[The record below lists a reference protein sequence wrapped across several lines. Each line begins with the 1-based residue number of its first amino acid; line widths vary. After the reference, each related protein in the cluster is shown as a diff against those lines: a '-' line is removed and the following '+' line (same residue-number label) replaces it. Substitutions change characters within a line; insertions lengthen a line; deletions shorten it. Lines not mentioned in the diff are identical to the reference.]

1 MLRSTFLIGVTGL
14 WITMMSLLV
23 RREYFEF
30 TPIQSQQEVLL
41 FEYYDYRQEYKA
53 IYLGKEQ
60 VGFTSTSLE
69 PLKDPKEGYELRH
82 KTYLSFLFL
91 GRDREMLINGK
102 ARLDPRLGL
111 QEFTMKIS
119 SGDYWTSMRGQI
131 TGGTLNLVMESAE
144 SPPLRRLIPV
154 KGPVFYSEALGFVWT
169 PANLKI
175 GKQGKF
181 DVFNPMAMAFQ
192 ELRFFIREKQ
202 KIAFKGQEI
211 ETSVA
216 HFDLQGLETRAWIS
230 PQGVVLREESPTG
243 LLMEKEDAWKIF
255 DTMRKKRETPTDLPN
270 LFSIPSNLELE
281 KPESLE
287 RMKIKLQSAN
297 EIKELEI
304 RKTHLSEIPD
314 TPLPVQGKAGE
325 FDAADL
331 ASTPWVQADDP
342 AILAKARE
350 IIGGEKSS
358 LKAALKIMDWVH
370 ENVTPVPT
378 ISLPRA
384 KEVLTLRKGD
394 CNEYTVLFTAL
405 ARAAG
410 IPARMVAGIVYQNG
424 RFFYHA
430 WPEVFVGRWVGLDP
444 TFGQAPVDVTHIP
457 LASGDLEQQIALV
470 NKIGRIKVKI
480 LETQ

>member
-1 MLRSTFLIGVTGL
+1 MT
-14 WITMMSLLV
+14 SLLI

-30 TPIQSQQEVLL
+30 TPIQSQQEVML

-60 VGFTSTSLE
+60 VGFTSTALE
-69 PLKDPKEGYELRH
+69 PLKAPKEGYELRH

-102 ARLDPRLGL
+102 ALLDPHLGL
-111 QEFTMKIS
+111 KEFTMKIS
-119 SGDYWTSMRGQI
+119 SGDYWTSMQGKI
-131 TGGTLNLVMESAE
+131 TLGTLNLVMESAE
-144 SPPLRRLIPV
+144 SPPARRLIPV

-192 ELRFFIREKQ
+192 ELHFSIPEKQ
-202 KIAFKGQEI
+202 NIAFKGQDV
-211 ETSVA
+211 ETSVV
-216 HFDLQGLETRAWIS
+216 HFNLQGLETRAWINA
-230 PQGVVLREESPTG
+230 QGVVLREESPTG

-287 RMKIKLQSAN
+287 RLKIKLQSAG

-304 RKTHLSEIPD
+304 VSTPLSEIPD
-314 TPLPVQGKAGE
+314 TPFPIRGTAGE
-325 FDAADL
+325 FDVDL

-342 AILAKARE
+342 AILSQARA

-358 LKAALKIMDWVH
+358 LQAALKIMDWVH
-370 ENVTPVPT
+370 ENIAPVPT

-384 KEVLTLRKGD
+384 KEVLTLRQGD

-410 IPARMVAGIVYQNG
+410 IPARMIAGIVYQNG

-470 NKIGRIKVKI
+470 NQIGRIKVTI
-480 LETQ
+480 LEAK